1 MRIQID
7 FDKKDRSKTIL
18 ALERFLNYNLIEIN
32 HGLTFEAIFI
42 TFIEK
47 PKKAQKFKR
56 KFLYK
61 KYADISIPLDFSNY
75 SELNLVDF
83 NSAFETIIENIEVVN
98 EIDVENRDFK
108 ILKLKENIISL
119 RVLLPKNNVA
129 LEFFIENSKELDKE
143 IHLKRMNCRTE
154 QRVSSKRDLIKK
166 LKGFRAY
173 DKNDNKLLRPYLNK
187 ITNILENNLKLNQLL
202 SPGYSEI
209 YFSIS
214 DTLEDAKTEFPLED
228 WYEYTYCEIDY
239 CKFESLDIINR
250 FNYLSGILASSLDQ
264 ICTIDHLDKTII
276 EELKAKLEDDLKEF
290 LTNCST
296 GQIADELSSFPRNE
310 KILLNRK

>member
-7 FDKKDRSKTIL
+7 FDKKDRSQTIL

-32 HGLTFEAIFI
+32 HGLTFEAVFI

-47 PKKAQKFKR
+47 PKKTQKFKR

-61 KYADISIPLDFSNY
+61 KYADISIPFDFSNY

-83 NSAFETIIENIEVVN
+83 NNAFETIIENIEVIN
-98 EIDVENRDFK
+98 EIEVENKDFE
-108 ILKLKENIISL
+108 ILKLKKNLISL
-119 RVLLPKNNVA
+119 RVLLPKNNTE
-129 LEFFIENSKELDKE
+129 LEFFIENTKELHKQ

-154 QRVSSKRDLIKK
+154 QRVSNKRDLIKK

-173 DKNDNKLLRPYLNK
+173 DKKENKLLRPYLNK
-187 ITNILENNLKLNQLL
+187 ITDILEKNLKLNQLL

-214 DTLEDAKTEFPLED
+214 DSLEDAKTEFPLED
-228 WYEYTYCEIDY
+228 WHEYTYVVIDY
-239 CKFESLDIINR
+239 DKFESLDISNR
-250 FNYLSGILASSLDQ
+250 FSYLSGILSSALDE
-264 ICTIDHLDKTII
+264 ICTIDHLDKTTI
-276 EELKAKLEDDLKEF
+276 EVLKAKLQDDLKEF
-290 LTNCST
+290 LTNSSAE
-296 GQIADELSSFPRNE
+296 QIADELRTFPRNE

>member
-7 FDKKDRSKTIL
+7 FDKKVRSQTVL

-47 PKKAQKFKR
+47 PKKTQKFKR

-83 NSAFETIIENIEVVN
+83 NNAFESIIENIEVVN
-98 EIDVENRDFK
+98 EIDVKNRDFK

-119 RVLLPKNNVA
+119 RALLPKNNLA

-143 IHLKRMNCRTE
+143 IHLKRMNCRKE
-154 QRVSSKRDLIKK
+154 QRVSNKRDLIKK

-228 WYEYTYCEIDY
+228 WYEYTYCEMDY
-239 CKFESLDIINR
+239 DKFESLDVINK
-250 FNYLSGILASSLDQ
+250 FNYLSGILSSSLDE
-264 ICTIDHLDKTII
+264 ICRIDHLDKTTI
-276 EELKAKLEDDLKEF
+276 EELKAKFQNDLKEF
-290 LTNCST
+290 LTNGSPE
-296 GQIADELSSFPRNE
+296 QIEDELKAFSRNE